1 MSVSALIADDRIL
14 YQQSGVMLPSLLLPS
29 QSCNITLIAV
39 IQIILLKVILKV
51 IIKVLYVVILRICTV
66 LCALTHLTVWM
77 NSLQLRLVILAVAVL
92 MQSWGNPY

>member
-29 QSCNITLIAV
+29 QSCKITLIAV

-51 IIKVLYVVILRICTV
+51 IIKVLHIVILRICTV
-66 LCALTHLTVWM
+66 FCALT
-77 NSLQLRLVILAVAVL
+77 Q
-92 MQSWGNPY
+92 